1 LRFAAT
7 PGSVLNEMRRLPV
20 LSICFLGLLAIG
32 CLHPKIGPHTL
43 PRDRADYSLSLSDS
57 WKEQT
62 LLNIVKFRYVD
73 PPVFV
78 DVGSIVASYSLS
90 QSASVGGTFQTSG
103 PNGGSIGGS
112 VGLTTNPTVT
122 YTPLTGS
129 SYIRGLVTPIPPI
142 LVFAAIQNGSPAD
155 VILLS
160 SVMSINGL
168 RNQSVRL
175 DGIRPADPDFH
186 RVREL
191 MRQIQESGAVR
202 LYAKIDAKKEQTDVI
217 ALRTDSIPPE
227 VKEECAELRRLL
239 HLNSNASE
247 FKLVNAPLPSNDTE
261 LAVQT
266 RSIEELLANMAV
278 QVEVP
283 PEDIERHRAV
293 PGVESGHELPPGV
306 VPMIRVHSAKKKPED
321 SFVTIYYRKTW
332 FWIDDGDLAS
342 KRAFAQLMQL
352 FTMAD
357 TESKESSPV
366 LTIPTR

>member
-1 LRFAAT
+1 
-7 PGSVLNEMRRLPV
+7 MRRV
-20 LSICFLGLLAIG
+20 LILAACLAELFATG
-32 CLHPKIGPHTL
+32 CLHPRIGPRSL

-78 DVGSIVASYSLS
+78 DVGSIVASYGLS
-90 QSASVGGTFQTSG
+90 QSASVGGTFQTTGSNSG
-103 PNGGSIGGS
+103 SVGGS
-112 VGLTTNPTVT
+112 VGITSNPTIT

-129 SYIRGLVTPIPPI
+129 SYIKGLVTPLPPV

-155 VILLS
+155 AILLS
-160 SVMSINGL
+160 SVLSINGL
-168 RNQSVRL
+168 RNQRVGL
-175 DGIRPADPDFH
+175 DGIRPADPEFH
-186 RVREL
+186 QVRKLLRE
-191 MRQIQESGAVR
+191 IQESGAVR
-202 LYAKIDAKKEQTDVI
+202 LYAKVDPKKGQTDVL
-217 ALRTDSIPPE
+217 ALHTDNVPAE
-227 VKEECAELRRLL
+227 VRAEGAELRQLL
-239 HLNSNASE
+239 HLSPTATE
-247 FKLVNAPLPSNDTE
+247 FKLVSAPLPSNDTE

-283 PEDIERHRAV
+283 PDDIEHHRAV
-293 PGVESGHELPPGV
+293 PGVESGRELPTGV
-306 VPMIRVHSAKKKPED
+306 VPMIRIHSAKKKPED
-321 SFVTIYYRKTW
+321 SFVSIYYRKTW
-332 FWIDDGDLAS
+332 FWIDDGDLVS

-357 TESKESSPV
+357 TGTRADQPV